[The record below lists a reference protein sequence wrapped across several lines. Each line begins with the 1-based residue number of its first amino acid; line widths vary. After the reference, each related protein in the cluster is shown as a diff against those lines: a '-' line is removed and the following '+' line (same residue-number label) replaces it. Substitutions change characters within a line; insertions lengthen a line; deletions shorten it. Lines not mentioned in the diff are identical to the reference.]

1 MNPVGST
8 RRIGAFLAIFVAA
21 ATFATGAR
29 ARPGTTAPTKLV
41 TVLVLIDEKGI
52 KLSMF
57 TARDNQNTLDTMSSR
72 IIPRGDY
79 VTINV
84 LNRGHRHHD
93 FTFMGKRTP
102 AAQAG
107 RQGAPVRRR
116 ERPRPVPVSKHP
128 RPRQALP
135 RQRHRPVRRGARP
148 AGR

>member
-1 MNPVGST
+1 MNGPAMIVQNPVGST

-21 ATFATGAR
+21 ATFATGAL
-29 ARPGTTAPTKLV
+29 ARSGTTAPTKLV

-102 AAQAG
+102 QLKPGAKAHLFVVANARG
-107 RQGAPVRRR
+107 RFPYR
-116 ERPRPVPVSKHP
+116 ST
-128 RPRQALP
+128 LD
-135 RQRHRPVRRGARP
+135 RGKPFR
-148 AGR
+148 GSVTVQ